1 MNNTERF
8 FRVRKRYFADGD
20 TIHVVI
26 TNAIRRSANT
36 MTESEIDG
44 IKQVWRNEGYRII
57 SRSDYEV

>member
-20 TIHVVI
+20 TCHVVI
-26 TNAIRRSANT
+26 INAIRRSETT

-44 IKQVWRNEGYRII
+44 MKQAWIDEGCRII